1 MRRIYGLGETVLDI
15 IFKKGQPVAAK
26 AGGSVLNAFVSLGR
40 LGMIVHFIS
49 EYGTEPVG
57 ELIDRFLNENNVST
71 QYITRYKD
79 GKSTLA
85 LAFLDE
91 KNNASYTFYKDY
103 PQDRLTNL
111 PGKFMQDDI
120 LMFGSIYA
128 ITAAVRK
135 QLLTVLQLARSA
147 GALILYDP
155 NFRAAH
161 LHELEALK
169 PLIIE
174 NMQLADIIRGSDEDF
189 MNIFGAAGSDEAYD
203 AVHDYC
209 PNLVYTANRE
219 GVFIHSDRGRYHFP
233 IKTIKPVSTI
243 GAGDNFNAG
252 MVFSIIRQ
260 SIKAKDLPGL
270 EYDQWQ
276 CIADSGIRL
285 ATHVCLSYD
294 NYISREFA
302 EEFVR

>member
-1 MRRIYGLGETVLDI
+1 MRKIFGIGETVLDI
-15 IFKKGQPVAAK
+15 IFKQGQPVAAK
-26 AGGSVLNAFVSLGR
+26 AGGSVLNAFISLGR
-40 LGMIVHFIS
+40 LGMTVHFIS

-57 ELIDRFLNENNVST
+57 ELIDRFLVENNVST
-71 QYITRYKD
+71 KYVTRYQE

-91 KNNASYTFYKDY
+91 NNNASYTFYKDY
-103 PQDRLTNL
+103 PEARLTNL
-111 PGKFMQDDI
+111 PEQFRKDDI
-120 LMFGSIYA
+120 IMFGSIYA
-128 ITAAVRK
+128 ITGAVRN
-135 QLLTVLQLARSA
+135 QLLTVLQRARSA

-155 NFRAAH
+155 NFRTAH
-161 LHELEALK
+161 LHELEALR

-174 NMQLADIIRGSDEDF
+174 NMRFANIIRGSDEDF
-189 MNIFGAAGSDEAYD
+189 TNIFGVAGSDEAYD
-203 AVHDYC
+203 AVCSYC
-209 PNLVYTANRE
+209 PNLIYTANRE
-219 GVFIHSDRGRYHFP
+219 GVFIHSDSGKYYFP
-233 IKTIKPVSTI
+233 VKSIKPVSTI

-252 MVFSIIRQ
+252 IVYSIIRQ
-260 SIKAKDLPGL
+260 GIRVKDLQGL

-276 CIADSGIRL
+276 CIAGSGIRL